1 MRLFNSLTNEYYDLS
16 QLKSKTINWY
26 CCGPTIYNDSHLGHA
41 RTYIIFDTMCR
52 YLRSQGYNVKYG
64 MNITDIDDKIINK
77 VNLLNG
83 DNKNIEVKSELYQ
96 NFIDTQLASFW
107 SDMQALNITPP
118 QMSMRVTQNGVML
131 SIMKFIKQLIDTG
144 YAYVGLDNTHPNKSV
159 YFNVDKYSNNFE
171 FNCLRCSNYCEQI
184 TKNTYLHDKKS
195 PKDFVLWK
203 AVNDQNELSWTF
215 YSENESGLDSG
226 LKLGQGRP
234 GWHIECSAIMK
245 MMFGSNVHIHSGGI
259 DLKYPH
265 HNNEFLQS
273 ASYFGR
279 DDWVQCFVHSGH
291 LHINGEKM
299 SQSLG
304 NFITI
309 KQFLTKYNS
318 NEIRLMFLSS
328 KYSDQ
333 MDLND
338 SICKYGQVTWGRIR
352 SFLFNLDTQIKSNL
366 SNGCANV
373 FDVNLIEIEFNK
385 LLANDFNTPE
395 ALKLITSTIDT
406 IYSNKFAYSNLAEIY
421 QLFSTFLN
429 VLGMDRQNS
438 VQENCTAQSTGL
450 VDTICQI
457 RQDIK
462 QLVKL
467 VDKETKAKL
476 FALSDKIRDEYLLEQ
491 KVKLEDLPNGQ
502 FQWIWN

>member
-1 MRLFNSLTNEYYDLS
+1 MRLYNSLTNEYFDFT
-16 QLKSKTINWY
+16 QLNSKNINWY

-52 YLRSQGYNVKYG
+52 YLRSQGFYVNYG

-83 DNKNIEVKSELYQ
+83 DNKDIQVKRELYQ
-96 NFIDTQLASFW
+96 NFIDSQLASFW
-107 SDMQALNITPP
+107 SDMHALNISPP
-118 QMSMRVTQNGVML
+118 QKYLRVTHEDVML
-131 SIMKFIKQLIDTG
+131 SIMNFVKKLIEDG
-144 YAYVGLDNTHPNKSV
+144 YAYIGLDVSTPNKSV
-159 YFNVDKYSNNFE
+159 YFNVDKYSDDFK
-171 FNCLRCSNYCEQI
+171 FNCLHCANYCDQI
-184 TKNTYLHDKKS
+184 TKNTHIHDKKS
-195 PKDFVLWK
+195 PKDFAIWK
-203 AVNDQNELSWTF
+203 AVNDSNELSWTF
-215 YSENESGLDSG
+215 SYKGLE
-226 LKLGQGRP
+226 LGQGRP

-245 MMFGSNVHIHSGGI
+245 LMFGTNVHIHSGGI

-273 ASYFGR
+273 SSYFGR
-279 DDWVQCFVHSGH
+279 DDWVKCFVHSGH

-333 MDLND
+333 MDLNEE
-338 SICKYGQVTWGRIR
+338 ICKYGQATWGRIR

-366 SNGCANV
+366 SAGSNDI
-373 FDVNLIEIEFNK
+373 FDVDLVEVEFIK
-385 LLANDFNTPE
+385 LLADDFNTPE
-395 ALKLITSTIDT
+395 AIKLITRTIDT
-406 IYSNKFAYSNLAEIY
+406 INSNKFGYSNLAEIY

-429 VLGMDRQNS
+429 VLGMDRQKSVYKNS
-438 VQENCTAQSTGL
+438 TAQSAEL
-450 VDTICQI
+450 VDIICQI
-457 RQDIK
+457 RNKIK
-462 QLVKL
+462 TIAKT

-476 FALSDKIRDEYLLEQ
+476 FGISDNIRDKYLPNAH
-491 KVKLEDLPNGQ
+491 VKLEDLPNGQ
-502 FQWIWN
+502 VQWCWHY

>member
-1 MRLFNSLTNEYYDLS
+1 MRLFNSLTNKYYDLE

-52 YLRSQGYNVKYG
+52 YLRSQGFYVNYG

-83 DNKNIEVKSELYQ
+83 ENKDIQVKRELYQ

-107 SDMQALNITPP
+107 SDMRALNISPP
-118 QMSMRVTQNGVML
+118 QKYLRVTHEDVML
-131 SIMKFIKQLIDTG
+131 SIMNFVKKLLDDG
-144 YAYVGLDNTHPNKSV
+144 YAYVGLDDTHQNKSV
-159 YFNVDKYSNNFE
+159 YFNVEKYSNNFE
-171 FNCLRCSNYCEQI
+171 FNCLHCANHLDQI
-184 TKNTYLHDKKS
+184 TKNTHLYDKKS
-195 PKDFVLWK
+195 PRDFALWK
-203 AVNDQNELSWTF
+203 AVNDPNELSWTF
-215 YSENESGLDSG
+215 SYKGLE
-226 LKLGQGRP
+226 LGQGRP

-245 MMFGSNVHIHSGGI
+245 LMFGTNVHVHSGGI

-273 ASYFGR
+273 SSYFGR
-279 DDWVQCFVHSGH
+279 DDWVQCFTHSGH

-318 NEIRLMFLSS
+318 NEIRLMFLSAR
-328 KYSDQ
+328 YSDQ
-333 MDLND
+333 MDLNED
-338 SICKYGQVTWGRIR
+338 ICKYGQVTWGRIK

-366 SNGCANV
+366 LTGSANT
-373 FDVNLIEIEFNK
+373 FDINLVEAEFNK
-385 LLANDFNTPE
+385 LLADDFNTPE
-395 ALKLITSTIDT
+395 AIKLITSTIDT

-429 VLGMDRQNS
+429 ILGMDKQNS
-438 VQENCTAQSTGL
+438 VQENSTAQSAGL

-457 RQDIK
+457 RNEIK
-462 QLVKL
+462 AIAKT
-467 VDKETKAKL
+467 VDKETKVKL
-476 FALSDKIRDEYLLEQ
+476 FGISDNIRDKYLPNAH
-491 KVKLEDLPNGQ
+491 VKLEDLPNGQ
-502 FQWIWN
+502 IQWCWDF